1 MTIKTKKIELE
12 KLQNTINNATV
23 KAEIT
28 GTVQSLKTVEQL
40 QSDGTDVL
48 MKIMSDGEFRVKCT
62 ISEQNIQS
70 IYQDEPMVLRSR
82 VDDSL
87 ERHHFGDLH
96 RGGQQPEQQHDVRQ
110 QR

>member
-1 MTIKTKKIELE
+1 M
-12 KLQNTINNATV
+12 
-23 KAEIT
+23 
-28 GTVQSLKTVEQL
+28 QSLKTVEQL

-82 VDDSL
+82 VDDSSWKAPF
-87 ERHHFGDLH
+87 R
-96 RGGQQPEQQHDVRQ
+96 RSPPR
-110 QR
+110 RTTARTTA